1 MVDAD
6 ADRELQYRRQVLQ
19 KADSREGE
27 SAGSGGEEQKW
38 NGGHDAACGEERGV
52 ASAVVRE
59 DKRALRLQHQ

>member
-19 KADSREGE
+19 KARQSRGE

-38 NGGHDAACGEERGV
+38 NGGHDAGCGEERGV

-59 DKRALRLQHQ
+59 DQRALRLQHK